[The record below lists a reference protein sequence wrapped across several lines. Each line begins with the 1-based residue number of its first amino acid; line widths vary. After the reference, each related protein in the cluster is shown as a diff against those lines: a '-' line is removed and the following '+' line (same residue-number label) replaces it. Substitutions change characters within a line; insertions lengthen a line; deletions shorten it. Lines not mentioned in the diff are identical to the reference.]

1 MILNKNNN
9 AEDFVNICVNV
20 NYAENIDS
28 FGIWL
33 GFEFSWGS
41 EIKFNHLDPVIR
53 FHVQNFLENNKD
65 VFASSALE

>member
-20 NYAENIDS
+20 NHAENIDS
-28 FGIWL
+28 FGNAD
-33 GFEFSWGS
+33 FSWGS

-65 VFASSALE
+65 VSASSALE